1 MIDNFHRDEQTE
13 LEEDLDQVKGE
24 MRDWQKKCQEPVNF
38 EVFVFSKMQQLEK
51 KKQRKLQFEEQ
62 LKDCDTVMKT
72 KEKLAELQDLCQHYG
87 MQDFVK
93 DKIKLTDRQL
103 ID

>member
-51 KKQRKLQFEEQ
+51 KK
-62 LKDCDTVMKT
+62 
-72 KEKLAELQDLCQHYG
+72 
-87 MQDFVK
+87 
-93 DKIKLTDRQL
+93 
-103 ID
+103 